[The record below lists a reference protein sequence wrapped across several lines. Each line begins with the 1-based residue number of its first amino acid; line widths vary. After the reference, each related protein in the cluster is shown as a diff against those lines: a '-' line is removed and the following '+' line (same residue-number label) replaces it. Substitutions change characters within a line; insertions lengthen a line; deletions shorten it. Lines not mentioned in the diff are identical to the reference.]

1 MTYKTIRK
9 LDAIAK
15 AGVANMDAE
24 IAAGYLTPESV
35 KAAEA
40 ATKNP
45 TRIEVIK
52 TMVRRD
58 LREARKA
65 FGGGTPLAR
74 DLSNVMK
81 SAEQFN
87 YLANAIDALMKRR
100 AWSDPSFR
108 PVYERLFGVKVGRK
122 TA

>member
-1 MTYKTIRK
+1 MTYKTIKK

-24 IAAGYLTPESV
+24 IAVGYLTPESV
-35 KAAEA
+35 KAAAA

-52 TMVRRD
+52 TMIRRD

-65 FGGGTPLAR
+65 GFDGQLHR
-74 DLSNVMK
+74 DLGNVVK

-87 YLANAIDALMKRR
+87 YLANAIDALTKRR

-108 PVYERLFGVKVGRK
+108 SVYESLFGVKSGRK